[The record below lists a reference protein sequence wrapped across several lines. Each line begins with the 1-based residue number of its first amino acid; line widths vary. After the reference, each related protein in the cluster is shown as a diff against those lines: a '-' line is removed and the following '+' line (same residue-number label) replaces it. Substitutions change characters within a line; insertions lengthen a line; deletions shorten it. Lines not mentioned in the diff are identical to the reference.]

1 MSNSVVQAGSPL
13 DDYFNCMCRM
23 VKSLHVDVG
32 EEVWTS
38 HEIGTDVVVD
48 EVEMQSSSSNQ
59 ASAGHVGAEE
69 AGDTVSPCPS
79 QTRSSKLIQQTLVD
93 NLCDASMELQQG
105 EKGWTGLIPNVSSSS
120 RSPPTSPPRH
130 SHAPVN
136 TSDEKQQEMEVF
148 GERLKYMLCTSGLL
162 EKVYVPCLGGS
173 IPVRKEEEEDVDI
186 HKNQDRDVGLGDDDA
201 EALDHWRTQ
210 GVQEMEVWLE
220 KMRERPD
227 ITFAGLVLL
236 VAMAWVVGW
245 KVFLFVSVS
254 GLGAAGV
261 LWKRRI
267 TGLPL
272 SSSDQVSDCGHVLRA
287 VS

>member
-1 MSNSVVQAGSPL
+1 
-13 DDYFNCMCRM
+13 
-23 VKSLHVDVG
+23 
-32 EEVWTS
+32 
-38 HEIGTDVVVD
+38 
-48 EVEMQSSSSNQ
+48 MQSSSSNQ
-59 ASAGHVGAEE
+59 ALAGHVGAEE

-79 QTRSSKLIQQTLVD
+79 QIGSIKLIHQTLVD
-93 NLCDASMELQQG
+93 DLCDTSIESQQG

-120 RSPPTSPPRH
+120 RSPSTSPPRH
-130 SHAPVN
+130 SHAPAN

-148 GERLKYMLCTSGLL
+148 GERFKYMLCTSGLL

-173 IPVRKEEEEDVDI
+173 IPVRKEEEDVDI
-186 HKNQDRDVGLGDDDA
+186 HKNQDRDVGLGDDGA
-201 EALDHWRTQ
+201 KALDHWRTQ
-210 GVQEMEVWLE
+210 GVQQMEVWLE

-245 KVFLFVSVS
+245 KVSLFVSVS
-254 GLGAAGV
+254 GLVAAGI

-272 SSSDQVSDCGHVLRA
+272 SSDQVSDCGHVLRA
-287 VS
+287 AS